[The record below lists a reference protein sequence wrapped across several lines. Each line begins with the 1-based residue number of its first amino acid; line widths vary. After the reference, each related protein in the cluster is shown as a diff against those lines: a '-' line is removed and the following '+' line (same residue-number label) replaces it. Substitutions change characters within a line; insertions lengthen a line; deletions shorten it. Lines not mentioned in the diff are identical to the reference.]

1 MARGTSL
8 HGCEEKKVNK
18 THTPL
23 RPDGD
28 IIDGDIIVN
37 ENMVLG
43 LDECFTVMSG
53 CVSQFKSH
61 GVDIDS
67 SEGETFN
74 ECALEVFQLFQPL
87 VFLNS
92 RPSLSLC
99 SDFLFLASHLNV

>member
-1 MARGTSL
+1 
-8 HGCEEKKVNK
+8 
-18 THTPL
+18 
-23 RPDGD
+23 
-28 IIDGDIIVN
+28 
-37 ENMVLG
+37 MVLG

-67 SEGETFN
+67 SKKKEFQRRESGESVLRTFLGQAKPSQIQTEGETFN

-99 SDFLFLASHLNV
+99 SDFLLLASHLNV